1 MKYERE
7 SISRIAASGLLVAL
21 ALIAPT
27 VATADSHAA
36 PETIDGLV
44 LVPDSRVQAAYVDP
58 DADFTV
64 YNKVMMLDCFVAF
77 KKDWQKN
84 TQTTGS
90 RHSVSASQMERIKNE
105 VAIMFREV
113 FAQELSQDGGY
124 EIVDEA
130 GEDVLLIRPAIVDLD
145 IAAPD
150 VNTPARSRTYTST
163 SGSAT
168 LFIELYD
175 SSTSDLLARAADRR
189 TARRSGGYLTYTNRV
204 TNTADARR
212 MFRSWA
218 KELRAALDEI
228 HGK

>member
-1 MKYERE
+1 MKNERE
-7 SISRIAASGLLVAL
+7 SIIRTAASSLLVAL
-21 ALIAPT
+21 ALVAPP
-27 VATADSHAA
+27 VAMADDHAA

-84 TQTTGS
+84 TQKTGS
-90 RHSVSASQMERIKNE
+90 RHKVSTRDMERIKNE

-130 GEDVLLIRPAIVDLD
+130 GDDVLLVRPAIVDLD

-150 VNTPARSRTYTST
+150 VGSPGRTRTYTST
-163 SGSAT
+163 AGSAT

-175 SSTSDLLARAADRR
+175 SSTSDLLARAADRKV
-189 TARRSGGYLTYTNRV
+189 ARRSAGYLSYTNRV
-204 TNTADARR
+204 TNSADARR
-212 MFRSWA
+212 MMRSWA

>member
-1 MKYERE
+1 MKKERE
-7 SISRIAASGLLVAL
+7 STTRIAASSLLVAL
-21 ALIAPT
+21 ALVAPSI
-27 VATADSHAA
+27 ATADDHAA
-36 PETIDGLV
+36 PDTIDGLV

-84 TQTTGS
+84 TQKTGS
-90 RHSVSASQMERIKNE
+90 RHKVSTNDMERIKNE

-124 EIVDEA
+124 EIVDQA
-130 GEDVLLIRPAIVDLD
+130 GDDVLLIRPAIVDLD

-204 TNTADARR
+204 TNSADARR
-212 MFRSWA
+212 MMRSWA